1 MTDVAYRTCPLCE
14 ATCGLELTLSD
25 GRVELI
31 RGDRDNVFSGGF
43 ICPKGT
49 TLGRLH
55 DDPDRL
61 RAPRIRREDGW
72 EEVSWPEA
80 FAFIEERLQAVTGE
94 GGRQAAA
101 VYLGNPNVHSL
112 DNGLAVRSF
121 VKALGTPNVFSASSV
136 DQMPK
141 HVACGYMFG
150 HPATIPVP
158 DIDRTDHLLMLGANP
173 LESNGSLATAPD
185 WPGRLEA
192 LRERGGTLVVVD
204 PRRTRTARR
213 ADQHVAIRPGTDA
226 ALLVAMINHLF
237 ATDRVDAVA
246 REVAAGVETL
256 VAAVADFTPERVA
269 GFCGVDA
276 GVIRR
281 LAEEL
286 AAAERA
292 VVYGRIGTHTVEF
305 GTVAAWAVDV
315 LNLVT
320 GNLDRPGGAMFP
332 KPAHLPARR
341 KVRPFSV
348 GRWRSRVRDL
358 PEVMGELPAV
368 AMAEEILT
376 EGEGRVRA
384 LFVVAGNP
392 ARTNPD
398 SGRVEEA
405 LASLD
410 LLVSV
415 DPYLNETS
423 RFAHVILPPPSALER
438 PHYDIAFAGLSVRN
452 YAMFSPAV
460 FEPSGPSEFDILVTL
475 AAIASGAGSQHDP
488 QVLARSSLEPRI
500 AAAATA
506 LGREPEEI
514 RAELDR
520 WADPR
525 LATLDLML
533 RTGAYGDGFGARP
546 DGISLATLADHPHGL
561 DLGPLEP
568 RLDEAVST
576 PSGKVEAAPPA
587 IVADLPRL
595 SRAID
600 RPGTDRML
608 LIGRRQLRTANSWL
622 GNIEVLVRGRNR
634 CTLQIHPD
642 DARRLGLEHGALAE
656 VSSDSGKTTIPVE
669 ATDDIR
675 PGVVSIPYGWGHDV
689 DGVEL
694 SVARRHPGTNVNV
707 LTSTERF
714 DPLSGNAALNAVP
727 VTISPAETART

>member
-1 MTDVAYRTCPLCE
+1 MSAVAYRTCPLCE
-14 ATCGLELTLSD
+14 ATCGLELTLEK
-25 GRVELI
+25 GRVDLI
-31 RGDRDNVFSGGF
+31 RGDRENVFSAGF

-55 DDPDRL
+55 EDPDRL
-61 RAPRIRREDGW
+61 RAPRIRRGEVW
-72 EEVSWPEA
+72 EEVSWAEA
-80 FAFIEERLQAVTGE
+80 FAYIEERYQAVTAA
-94 GGRQAAA
+94 GGRQATA

-112 DNGLAVRSF
+112 DNGLAVRPF
-121 VKALGTPNVFSASSV
+121 VKAFATRNVFSASSV

-158 DIDRTDHLLMLGANP
+158 DLDRTDYLLMLGANP
-173 LESNGSLATAPD
+173 YESNGSLATAPD

-192 LRERGGTLVVVD
+192 LRERGGNLVVVD
-204 PRRTRTARR
+204 PRRTRTARQ
-213 ADQHVAIRPGTDA
+213 ADHHVAIRPGTDA
-226 ALLVAMINHLF
+226 ALLMAMVNHLF
-237 ATDRVDAVA
+237 AIDAVDPDA
-246 REVAAGVETL
+246 TRVAADVDVLAQAIG
-256 VAAVADFTPERVA
+256 DFTPERVA
-269 GFCGVDA
+269 GFCGVDGA
-276 GVIRR
+276 VIRR

-305 GTVAAWAVDV
+305 GTIAAWAVDV
-315 LNLVT
+315 LNLLT

-332 KPAHLPARR
+332 KPAHLPPHR
-341 KVRPFSV
+341 KVRPFAV
-348 GRWRSRVRDL
+348 GRWHSRVRGL
-358 PEVMGELPAV
+358 PEVMGELPVV
-368 AMAEEILT
+368 ALAEEILT

-384 LFVVAGNP
+384 LFVVGGNP

-398 SGRVEEA
+398 SGRLEEA

-410 LLVSV
+410 FMVSV

-438 PHYDIAFAGLSVRN
+438 PHYDLAFTGLSIRN

-460 FEPSGPSEFDILVTL
+460 FEASGPSELDILVTL
-475 AAIASGAGSQHDP
+475 AAIAAGAGAGQDP
-488 QVLARSSLEPRI
+488 ALLARANLEPRI
-500 AAAATA
+500 ASAAAA
-506 LGREPEEI
+506 LGREADEI
-514 RAELDR
+514 RADLDR
-520 WADPR
+520 WDDPR

-533 RTGAYGDGFGARP
+533 RTGPYGDAFGARP

-576 PSGKVEAAPPA
+576 ASGKVEIAPPE

-600 RPGTDRML
+600 RPGPDGML

-642 DARRLGLEHGALAE
+642 DARRLGLESGALAE
-656 VSSDSGKTTIPVE
+656 VSSESGKTTIPVE
-669 ATDDIR
+669 TTDDIR

-727 VTISPAETART
+727 VTVTPAT